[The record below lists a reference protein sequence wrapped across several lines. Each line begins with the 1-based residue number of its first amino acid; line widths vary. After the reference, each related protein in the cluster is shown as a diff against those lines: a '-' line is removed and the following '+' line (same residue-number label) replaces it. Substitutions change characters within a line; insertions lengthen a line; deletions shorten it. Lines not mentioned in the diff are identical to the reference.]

1 MDRLF
6 PNRAFAITR
15 LIACAFLFCAAV
27 AQGASLETIVI
38 DRGGLNQ
45 IKIGVVPMKMDPS
58 LATMVDPSEI
68 ITNDLRFSGQFAP
81 ISRDNMLSMPSTPA
95 EIIARDW
102 RILGAEYVVIG
113 SAMREPTGQV
123 SVSFHLY
130 DVPGQKQVMMQ
141 KVTGRAD
148 QWRDIAHRVSDLVYE
163 KITGVRGAFSTR
175 IAYVL
180 VQNAGTSRAR
190 YAIEISDIDGERPR
204 TIFSSNEPLMS
215 VSWSPDGR
223 RVAYVSFETRRP
235 SIVIQDVRTLARERI
250 ASFTGINS
258 APQFSPD
265 GRQLAMVLSRDGNP
279 EIYLMNLSDRTLR
292 RLTRNPAID
301 TEPAWAP
308 DGRRLIFT
316 SDRGGKPQIYGLE
329 LSTNLEERLT
339 FHGDYNARGRLL
351 DDGNLVFVHRS
362 AGIFHIAWQDMRRD
376 RVVVLTRTNLDES
389 PSVAPNGAMLMYA
402 TQARGK
408 GILGVVSID
417 GSVKYELP
425 SSSGDVREPAWSP
438 FLDPLSGR

>member
-1 MDRLF
+1 MNAPKLLSSALLF
-6 PNRAFAITR
+6 GWLVLFAGA
-15 LIACAFLFCAAV
+15 LV
-27 AQGASLETIVI
+27 ARTLDTIVI
-38 DRGGLNQ
+38 DQGGRNP
-45 IKIGVVPMKMDPS
+45 IKIGVVPMRMDAT
-58 LATMVDPSEI
+58 LASMVDPSEI
-68 ITNDLRFSGQFAP
+68 VGNDLTFSGQFAP
-81 ISRDNMLSMPSTPA
+81 IARDNMLSMPVRP
-95 EIIARDW
+95 EEVIFRDW
-102 RILGAEYVVIG
+102 RILGAEYVVVG
-113 SAMREPTGQV
+113 QAAREPTGAL
-123 SVSFHLY
+123 SVTFFLF
-130 DVPGQKQVMMQ
+130 DVPGQRQVMTQ

-148 QWRDIAHRVSDLVYE
+148 QWRDIAHKVSDLVYE

-180 VQNAGTSRAR
+180 AQNEGTTRAR
-190 YAIEISDIDGERPR
+190 YSIEVSDADGERSR
-204 TIFSSNEPLMS
+204 TIYSSSEPLMS
-215 VSWSPDGR
+215 VSWSPDAR

-235 SIVIQDVRTLARERI
+235 SIVIQDDTTLARERI
-250 ASFTGINS
+250 AAFTGINS
-258 APQFSPD
+258 APMFSPD

-301 TEPAWAP
+301 TEPSWSP
-308 DGRRLIFT
+308 DGQRIIFT
-316 SDRGGKPQIYGLE
+316 SDRGGKPQVYSLE
-329 LSTNLEERLT
+329 LATNFEERVT
-339 FHGDYNARGRLL
+339 FQGDYNARARML
-351 DDGNLVFVHRS
+351 DDGNLVFVHRN

-438 FLDPLSGR
+438 FMEPLAGR

>member
-1 MDRLF
+1 MNTPRVCFTALLF
-6 PNRAFAITR
+6 GWFT
-15 LIACAFLFCAAV
+15 LLSCA
-27 AQGASLETIVI
+27 LEARTLDTIVI
-38 DRGGLNQ
+38 DQGGRNP
-45 IKIGVVPMKMDPS
+45 IKIGVVPMRMDAT
-58 LATMVDPSEI
+58 LASMVDPAEI
-68 ITNDLRFSGQFAP
+68 VGNDLTFSGQFAP
-81 ISRDNMLSMPSTPA
+81 IARDNMLSMPARP
-95 EIIARDW
+95 EEVIFRDW
-102 RILGAEYVVIG
+102 RILGAEYVVVG
-113 SAMREPTGQV
+113 QTAREPTGSLAV
-123 SVSFHLY
+123 TFFLF
-130 DVPGQKQVMMQ
+130 DVPGQRQIMTQ

-148 QWRDIAHRVSDLVYE
+148 QWRDIAHKVSDLVYE

-180 VQNAGTSRAR
+180 AQNEGTTRAR
-190 YAIEISDIDGERPR
+190 YSIEMSDADGERSR
-204 TIFSSNEPLMS
+204 TIYSSSEPLMS
-215 VSWSPDGR
+215 VSWSPDAR
-223 RVAYVSFETRRP
+223 RIAYVSFETRRP
-235 SIVIQDVRTLARERI
+235 SIVIQDVTTLARERI
-250 ASFTGINS
+250 AAFTGINS
-258 APQFSPD
+258 APMFSPD

-301 TEPAWAP
+301 TEPSWSP
-308 DGRRLIFT
+308 DGKRIIFT
-316 SDRGGKPQIYGLE
+316 SDRGGKPQVYSLE
-329 LSTNLEERLT
+329 LATNFEERVT
-339 FHGDYNARGRLL
+339 FQGDYNARARML
-351 DDGNLVFVHRS
+351 DDGNLVFVHRN

-438 FLDPLSGR
+438 FMEPLAGR

>member
-1 MDRLF
+1 MDRHF
-6 PNRAFAITR
+6 VSKIFA
-15 LIACAFLFCAAV
+15 CVFMFLAISAHAAT
-27 AQGASLETIVI
+27 LETIVI
-38 DRGGLNQ
+38 DKGGLNQ
-45 IKIGVVPMKMDPS
+45 IKIGVVPVKMDSS
-58 LATMVDPSEI
+58 LATMVDPAQI
-68 ITNDLRFSGQFAP
+68 VTNDLTFSGQFAP
-81 ISRDNMLSMPSTPA
+81 ISRDNMLSMPSTPN

-113 SAMREPTGQV
+113 SAAREPTGQV
-123 SVSFHLY
+123 SVTFYLY

-141 KVTGRAD
+141 KVSGRAD

-180 VQNAGTSRAR
+180 AQGEGTTRAR
-190 YAIEISDIDGERPR
+190 YSIEVADVDGERPR
-204 TIFSSNEPLMS
+204 TIYSSSEPLMS
-215 VSWSPDGR
+215 VTWAPDGR

-258 APQFSPD
+258 APMFSPD
-265 GRQLAMVLSRDGNP
+265 SRQLAMVLSRDGNP
-279 EIYLMNLSDRTLR
+279 EIYLMNLADRTLR

-316 SDRGGKPQIYGLE
+316 SDRGGKPQVYSLE
-329 LSTNLEERLT
+329 LATNFEERIT
-339 FHGDYNARGRLL
+339 FQGDYNARARMLE
-351 DDGNLVFVHRS
+351 DGNLVFVHRN

-438 FLDPLSGR
+438 YMDPLSGR

>member
-1 MDRLF
+1 
-6 PNRAFAITR
+6 
-15 LIACAFLFCAAV
+15 
-27 AQGASLETIVI
+27 
-38 DRGGLNQ
+38 
-45 IKIGVVPMKMDPS
+45 
-58 LATMVDPSEI
+58 
-68 ITNDLRFSGQFAP
+68 
-81 ISRDNMLSMPSTPA
+81 MPSSPA

-123 SVSFHLY
+123 SVTFHLY

-141 KVTGRAD
+141 KVSGRAD

-190 YAIEISDIDGERPR
+190 YAIELSDMDGERPR
-204 TIFSSNEPLMS
+204 TVYSSTEPLMS

-223 RVAYVSFETRRP
+223 RLAYVSFETQRP

-250 ASFTGINS
+250 ASFSGINS

-279 EIYLMNLSDRTLR
+279 EIYLMNLADRTLR

-329 LSTNLEERLT
+329 LATNLEERLT
-339 FHGDYNARGRLL
+339 FHGDYNARARML

-408 GILGVVSID
+408 GVLGVVSID